1 MLHFIKH
8 LIFPPYKTDLHGI
21 SVLKTIAPASRINA
35 SHLGPTESVPGPWE
49 VRPLGLFVWRG
60 CHVCET
66 ILSAW
71 NPMSFVLI
79 TRNTMRTRCPHCG
92 TLCVLCAARDGP
104 PLVRPRE
111 VWPALTPLR
120 APRPAPPTPHTTHHT
135 QNYISF
141 FNSAAIYLCCFTA
154 VYFRGQPQNVNSFMI
169 YLIFSLYLIENYLC
183 IIPVPAMSI
192 DLDLSGFWH

>member
-1 MLHFIKH
+1 MYLWHILQTCTEVCSWDSKFHHACVLHFIKH

-21 SVLKTIAPASRINA
+21 SILKTMAPASRIDA

-49 VRPLGLFVWRG
+49 LRPLGLFMWRG

-92 TLCVLCAARDGP
+92 LWNIVC
-104 PLVRPRE
+104 LVCSSRWDSISQAP
-111 VWPALTPLR
+111 WGMAGINSAPSPAHYTP
-120 APRPAPPTPHTTHHT
+120 HHT
-135 QNYISF
+135 QDYISC
-141 FNSAAIYLCCFTA
+141 FNSALICLCFLED
-154 VYFRGQPQNVNSFMI
+154 NSLF
-169 YLIFSLYLIENYLC
+169 YCGL
-183 IIPVPAMSI
+183 
-192 DLDLSGFWH
+192 LSSTISES